1 MFNVTSTNGLLP
13 FITSKYSAA
22 YIIDLSFTNVH
33 DNTTSRLVM
42 SLSSEASKHCGE
54 GGTHCFS
61 ANKSIDQPTLCISVC
76 SYGVISYAVVIHLV
90 MQ

>member
-1 MFNVTSTNGLLP
+1 
-13 FITSKYSAA
+13 
-22 YIIDLSFTNVH
+22 
-33 DNTTSRLVM
+33 M